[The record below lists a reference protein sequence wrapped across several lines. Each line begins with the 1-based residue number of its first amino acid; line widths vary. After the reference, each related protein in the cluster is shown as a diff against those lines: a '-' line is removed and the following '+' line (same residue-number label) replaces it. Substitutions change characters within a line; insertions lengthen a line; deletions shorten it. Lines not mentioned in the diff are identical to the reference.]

1 MISQNKSKKVAALVI
16 GKKRSIGF
24 PGKNTMKINGFPSC
38 EYAFMAAKKSN
49 IKKIFVSTDCP
60 VIKKIGKKY
69 SAIHIKRPKSLAR
82 PNSLTEDV
90 LTHAYLEIKK
100 KFKPDIIVLLF
111 ANNPAISIKLIKE
124 GIQILKKKKSYD
136 SAFSV
141 CKYNMFSPARAR
153 KIVSNKIKPF
163 VNLKYIKNVSSIRS
177 SQGDVYFCDLSVQVI
192 SKWVFENMNK
202 GMQPFQWMGRK
213 SYPLINSYGFD
224 IDESWQKVAVELW
237 LKENWNY

>member
-1 MISQNKSKKVAALVI
+1 MTNLNNIDEVVALVI
-16 GKKRSIGF
+16 GKKKSVGF

-49 IKKIFVSTDCP
+49 IKNIFVSTDCP
-60 VIKKIGKKY
+60 TIKKIGEKY
-69 SAIHIKRPKSLAR
+69 GSIHIKRPEKLAR
-82 PNSLTEDV
+82 PDSLTEDV

-100 KFKPDIIVLLF
+100 KFKPKIIVLLF
-111 ANNPAISIKLIKE
+111 ANNPAISVKLIKK
-124 GIQILKKKKSYD
+124 GINILKKNTSYD

-153 KIVSNKIKPF
+153 KITLNQIRPF

-192 SKWVFENMNK
+192 KKWVFENMNK

-213 SYPLINSYGFD
+213 SYP
-224 IDESWQKVAVELW
+224 
-237 LKENWNY
+237 